1 MKKSELLEVLE
12 SQLTEQNN
20 TITQFENDNNPQ
32 IKELYNIALGSKNT
46 LEATIHFIKTG
57 SKSYF

>member
-1 MKKSELLEVLE
+1 MKKLELLEVLE
-12 SQLTEQNN
+12 SQLAEQNKAVS
-20 TITQFENDNNPQ
+20 QFENDNNPQ
-32 IKELYNIALGSKNT
+32 IKELYNIAIGSKNT